1 LGLRTISIHFHLPSS
16 GQPQRFSPHFSPPR
30 FPRKSRTDVARLW
43 RCPPPPPAPRR
54 RAAAPG
60 AASPRSPP
68 GAPPGLGLRRLRPGP
83 GDPGGAWGNLG
94 EPGGWG
100 WDMVNFWIVYG

>member
-1 LGLRTISIHFHLPSS
+1 MAIFNSYVKLPK
-16 GQPQRFSPHFSPPR
+16 GTKSPTEMTFR
-30 FPRKSRTDVARLW
+30 RLW

-60 AASPRSPP
+60 AASPRWLP

-83 GDPGGAWGNLG
+83 GEPGGAWGSLG
-94 EPGGWG
+94 EPGGAWG
-100 WDMVNFWIVYG
+100 MGMGYGEFLDM